1 MIFHG
6 SPKGAMVNH
15 RKTQGNMYI
24 LAVGRPMMDQ
34 DGLLMFVSTILG
46 SLGAILGPSGG
57 HFGAILVLS
66 WGDLWVMMPSVG
78 SMMAT
83 R

>member
-1 MIFHG
+1 MH
-6 SPKGAMVNH
+6 
-15 RKTQGNMYI
+15 I

-34 DGLLMFVSTILG
+34 DDLLMFFSTILG

-57 HFGAILVLS
+57 HFWVILVLS